1 MDYKNWPIK
10 TEIILQWG
18 DMDAFSHVNNINYI
32 KWCETSRIE
41 LFREMWGKSSM
52 VQKDIIEGDGV
63 GPILAN
69 FNINYRVALV
79 YPDTAIIYT
88 RVSKVGN
95 SSYGVEHVLCSEKN
109 GDNIV
114 ADATSVIVM
123 FDYVKN
129 VNSKLT
135 KEQKEKLHRFM
146 TYAK

>member
-95 SSYGVEHVLCSEKN
+95 SSYGVEHVLCSKKN

-135 KEQKEKLHRFM
+135 KVQKEKLSRFM
-146 TYAK
+146 V

>member
-95 SSYGVEHVLCSEKN
+95 SSYGVEHVLCSKKN

-135 KEQKEKLHRFM
+135 KEQKEKLSRFM
-146 TYAK
+146 V

>member
-135 KEQKEKLHRFM
+135 KVQKEKLSRFM
-146 TYAK
+146 V

>member
-69 FNINYRVALV
+69 FNINYRIALV

-129 VNSKLT
+129 VNSKLN

>member
-79 YPDTAIIYT
+79 YPDTTIIYT

-95 SSYGVEHVLCSEKN
+95 SSYGVEHVLCSKKN

-135 KEQKEKLHRFM
+135 KVQKEKLSRFM
-146 TYAK
+146 I

>member
-95 SSYGVEHVLCSEKN
+95 SSYGVEHVLCSKKN

-135 KEQKEKLHRFM
+135 KVQKEKLSRFM
-146 TYAK
+146 T

>member
-95 SSYGVEHVLCSEKN
+95 SSYGVEHVLCSKKN

-135 KEQKEKLHRFM
+135 KEQKEKLSRFM
-146 TYAK
+146 VYAK

>member
-1 MDYKNWPIK
+1 MDFKNWPIK

-69 FNINYRVALV
+69 FNINYRVALI

-88 RVSKVGN
+88 TVNKIGN
-95 SSYGVEHVLCSEKN
+95 SSYGVEHVLCSK
-109 GDNIV
+109 
-114 ADATSVIVM
+114 
-123 FDYVKN
+123 K
-129 VNSKLT
+129 KW
-135 KEQKEKLHRFM
+135 
-146 TYAK
+146 